1 MHETARQ
8 LLNLMFRPEETVCV
22 SYNKYG
28 YHSIPLE
35 NVMEKEVVLVPTQ
48 DSVHK
53 RNEARKSRNL
63 PDLTWEECFEKCE
76 SKDLTL
82 VALNPIK
89 GFREDINATAY
100 RSFLVELDY
109 GPIDEQIA
117 YIKRIGLPYSA
128 LVFSG
133 NKSIHCLITLDKD
146 LPSYE
151 VYYTLAEWILNVA
164 TMADPNTKN
173 PSRSIR
179 IPGAEREPGKFQ
191 ELKEIKGLVKLT
203 DLSAWLAS
211 HPEAKPVKQEKRP
224 ISTTELDLSLLKPWV
239 AYRLVH
245 GLDPTKGRNKQWF
258 SIACEFALMGYS
270 EDDTLNLLSAYFVPD
285 RDFKIR
291 EWKTSIKSA
300 YKYIYERR

>member
-1 MHETARQ
+1 MDQ
-8 LLNLMFRPEETVCV
+8 SGKDLLNLMFRPGEMVCV
-22 SYNKYG
+22 SPNKYG

-35 NVMEKEVVLVPTQ
+35 VVLSDVITLVPTP
-48 DSVHK
+48 DSVDK
-53 RNEARKSRNL
+53 RNAGRKERGL
-63 PDLTWEECFEKCE
+63 PPITWEESFEQCKTQ
-76 SKDLTL
+76 DLTL

-89 GFREDINATAY
+89 GFREDLNTTAY

-109 GPIDEQIA
+109 GDIDSQIE

-133 NKSIHCLITLDKD
+133 NKSVHCLITLDTD

-151 VYYTLAEWILNVA
+151 VYYTLAEWILAIA

-191 ELKEIKGLVKLT
+191 KLIEINGLVKLI
-203 DLSAWLAS
+203 DLSAWLAA
-211 HPEAKPVKQEKRP
+211 HPDAKPVKQEKRAVSGEP
-224 ISTTELDLSLLKPWV
+224 IDLSLLKPWV
-239 AYRLVH
+239 AHRLVY

-258 SIACEFALMGYS
+258 SIACEFALAGYS
-270 EDDTLNLLSAYFVPD
+270 EDDTIDLLSAYFTPD
-285 RDFKIR
+285 RDFKDR

-300 YKYIYERR
+300 FKYIYERR